1 MHSSCRNYHKS
12 ICRSFWLLSAAALV
26 LALFAGSGSAQ
37 AYPGEYDGEHHRHHH
52 EHINPREIDGKIKVV
67 NDTEFDMYVTCD
79 GRNLGPVGRRSSEE
93 FWVKCGSQYILAD
106 IEGNKVGKDVDI
118 DPRRRH
124 EEVTF
129 SPSDFMHLPER

>member
-1 MHSSCRNYHKS
+1 MQFICSNYNKR
-12 ICRSFWLLSAAALV
+12 ICRSFWLLPIAALA
-26 LALFAGSGSAQ
+26 LALFAGVGSAQ
-37 AYPGEYDGEHHRHHH
+37 AYYEDYDDHHHHHHH

-93 FWVKCGSQYILAD
+93 FWVKCGSQYVLAD
-106 IEGNKVGKDVDI
+106 IEGHKCGKDVDI

-129 SPSDFMHLPER
+129 SPSDFMTLPER

>member
-1 MHSSCRNYHKS
+1 MQRSVKRYISKVCCSC
-12 ICRSFWLLSAAALV
+12 WLIPVAALTLL
-26 LALFAGSGSAQ
+26 LAAGEAVQ
-37 AYPGEYDGEHHRHHH
+37 AYPGEYGEHHRHH

-79 GRNLGPVGRRSSEE
+79 GRNLGPVTRRSSEE

-106 IEGNKVGKDVDI
+106 IEGYKCGKDVDI

-129 SPSDFMHLPER
+129 SPSDFMRLPEQR